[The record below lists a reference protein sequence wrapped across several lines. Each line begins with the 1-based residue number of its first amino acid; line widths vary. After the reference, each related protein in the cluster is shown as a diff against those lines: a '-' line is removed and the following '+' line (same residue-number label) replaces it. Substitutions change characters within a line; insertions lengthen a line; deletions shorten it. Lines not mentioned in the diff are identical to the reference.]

1 MTLRRLSAALACGLL
16 LCTLAACDSSSGI
29 GADVGDDLRGGD
41 PQAIDLVPDSSDYG
55 PTDIAPP
62 VTGNTQVSR
71 AWRFLV
77 GRVQDPLAG
86 TATANGYFD
95 LNPTGEISTGV
106 LNGDLSNL
114 QAELSLDPQYVHGD
128 STATVEFALFD
139 LDDNPDFEDA
149 RADATFPDSA
159 QVEGTFSV
167 SADADTAVTI
177 ELPASWLED
186 HLAQLQDTSDVDDR
200 ARFRE
205 TFKGFRLA
213 ARSSV
218 SASDPGAVIG
228 FSSRSSVLRLSRTDI
243 DEAQT
248 YTISQSFT
256 NITWSETPAG
266 TVPSDRI
273 LLRGGDTQALRA
285 AFDFDQVR
293 TDTLIGAPLNR
304 VRLDFPI
311 DTTAAASLPPDFVRP
326 RVQGYRLLMKRA
338 DAPDVPS
345 CDGGELGPLGPQ
357 TPATGLDPQD
367 EEGSICFVPIDLSP
381 LPGAVGSSGLFQVV
395 DQSLEP
401 NRPVVFEQFRV
412 EILDRFSTET
422 SFSPARS
429 GVPTTSPVL
438 FYGPR
443 AEASANRPVF
453 SIIATPL

>member
-1 MTLRRLSAALACGLL
+1 MTLRRLSAAFACGLL

-29 GADVGDDLRGGD
+29 GADVGDDLQGGD
-41 PQAIDLVPDSSDYG
+41 PQAIALVPDSSDYRS
-55 PTDIAPP
+55 TATAAP
-62 VTGNTQVSR
+62 VTGNTRASR

-86 TATANGYFD
+86 TATAHGYFD
-95 LNPTGEISTGV
+95 LNPTAEISTGV

-128 STATVEFALFD
+128 STATVEFAIFD

-159 QVEGTFSV
+159 QVEGTFTV
-167 SADADTAVTI
+167 SADADSVVTI

-186 HLAQLQDTSDVDDR
+186 HLAQLQDTSDVDDQ

-205 TFKGFRLA
+205 SFKGFRLE

-218 SASDPGAVIG
+218 SASAPGAVIG

-248 YTISQSFT
+248 YTVSQSFT
-256 NITWSETPAG
+256 NVSWSDVPDAAVPA
-266 TVPSDRI
+266 DRI

-285 AFDFDQVR
+285 AFDFEQVR
-293 TDTLIGAPLNR
+293 TDTLLGAPLNR

-326 RVQGYRLLMKRA
+326 RVQGYRLLMKRN
-338 DAPDVPS
+338 DDPDVPS
-345 CDGGELGPLGPQ
+345 CDGGELGPLALQ
-357 TPATGLDPQD
+357 TPETGLDPQD
-367 EEGSICFVPIDLSP
+367 EEGSICFVPVDLSP
-381 LPGAVGSSGLFQVV
+381 LPGSVGSSNLFQVV
-395 DQSLEP
+395 DQSLTP
-401 NRPVVFEQFRV
+401 NRPVVFEQFRL
-412 EILDRFSTET
+412 EILDRFSTDT
-422 SFSPARS
+422 SFNPAQS

-438 FYGPR
+438 FYGPG
-443 AEASANRPVF
+443 AETSANRPLF